1 MNVVLF
7 LNYSDG
13 IFDHC
18 SWRNWSSFLPLKI
31 TMTFIL
37 TMSIIYKCIS
47 KHLNITKKKFIC
59 FCTFIQKMMDYN
71 SWKSEVHYL
80 KLVEYFRSKKDLE
93 SYYVQFLKSVFTYSF
108 STWTMLCFHDLL
120 HQCSVTWR
128 WSVCGTAEVLL
139 KPLVGPMVSFSSSV
153 FLCWVFVIFLLTVCH
168 WFSVGFRSGETAGY
182 SSTAITWWANHLV
195 VLASWAGV
203 KSCCKRKL
211 ASPWILPAVG
221 SIKCSKM
228 SSFRV

>member
-1 MNVVLF
+1 MNAVLF

-18 SWRNWSSFLPLKI
+18 SWRNWSSFLALKI

-47 KHLNITKKKFIC
+47 KHLNITKKFIC

-93 SYYVQFLKSVFTYSF
+93 SNYVHFLKGMFTCSF
-108 STWTMLCFHDLL
+108 STWTMLCFQDLL
-120 HQCSVTWR
+120 HECSVTWR

-139 KPLVGPMVSFSSSV
+139 KPWLAWWCPSAHLCFCVG
-153 FLCWVFVIFLLTVCH
+153 CLL
-168 WFSVGFRSGETAGY
+168 
-182 SSTAITWWANHLV
+182 
-195 VLASWAGV
+195 
-203 KSCCKRKL
+203 
-211 ASPWILPAVG
+211 
-221 SIKCSKM
+221 
-228 SSFRV
+228 SSFWQYAIDSLWDSCQARRLAIQAQQ

>member
-1 MNVVLF
+1 
-7 LNYSDG
+7 
-13 IFDHC
+13 
-18 SWRNWSSFLPLKI
+18 
-31 TMTFIL
+31 MTFIL

-47 KHLNITKKKFIC
+47 KHLNITKKFIC
-59 FCTFIQKMMDYN
+59 FCTFIQKIMDYK

-80 KLVEYFRSKKDLE
+80 KLVEYFRLKKDLE
-93 SYYVQFLKSVFTYSF
+93 SNYVQFLKSVFTYSF
-108 STWTMLCFHDLL
+108 NTWAMLCFHDLL
-120 HQCSVTWR
+120 HQCNVTWR

-139 KPLVGPMVSFSSSV
+139 KPWLA
-153 FLCWVFVIFLLTVCH
+153 WVFVIFLLTVCH
-168 WFSVGFRSGETAGY
+168 WFSVGFRSGETAGC
-182 SSTAITWWANHLV
+182 SSTLITWWANHLV
-195 VLASWAGV
+195 VLALWAGV